1 MREIIKLTI
10 SQPLTTILV
19 PMLFWNNTSSQC
31 FFFCLNRLISI
42 RVESRDLHQHDY
54 IVHAQMFIPQAGA
67 SSIITTVW
75 ESAISERHAHSQRL
89 CIDLKTNTEMVI
101 QCFGSL
107 IHSLPGSRVFHGQWN
122 SSHLWQSQVAQLQLG
137 PHLQSFSML

>member
-10 SQPLTTILV
+10 SQSLTTILV
-19 PMLFWNNTSSQC
+19 PMLFWNHTSSQC
-31 FFFCLNRLISI
+31 FISCLNRLIST

-54 IVHAQMFIPQAGA
+54 TIFIPQAGA
-67 SSIITTVW
+67 STKGTKH
-75 ESAISERHAHSQRL
+75 RN
-89 CIDLKTNTEMVI
+89 DYPM
-101 QCFGSL
+101 FGSL
-107 IHSLPGSRVFHGQWN
+107 IHSLPGSRVFHGQRN